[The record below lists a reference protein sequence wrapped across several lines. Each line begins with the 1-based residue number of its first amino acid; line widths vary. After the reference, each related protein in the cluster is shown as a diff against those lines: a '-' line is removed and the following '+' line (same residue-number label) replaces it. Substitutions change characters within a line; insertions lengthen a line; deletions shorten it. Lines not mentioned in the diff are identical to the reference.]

1 MSLLIW
7 ILVQWKWEV
16 WSCTRRKCGR
26 NWDECSEIT
35 EEEGQRQ
42 SETLSQYY
50 IEQEC
55 ESKELFEKVERMDWV
70 KEFRNIWLMDPLA
83 PIWFFTTV
91 FILDD
96 LRHFICGFYWFH
108 MKSTLFH
115 MKEQEKVKNLTSIS
129 CSYWFQVDFMKSA
142 TFHRI
147 CWISVWNLLDSV

>member
-50 IEQEC
+50 IEQEWKWGIVW
-55 ESKELFEKVERMDWV
+55 EGWENGLGER
-70 KEFRNIWLMDPLA
+70 I
-83 PIWFFTTV
+83 
-91 FILDD
+91 
-96 LRHFICGFYWFH
+96 
-108 MKSTLFH
+108 
-115 MKEQEKVKNLTSIS
+115 
-129 CSYWFQVDFMKSA
+129 
-142 TFHRI
+142 
-147 CWISVWNLLDSV
+147 